1 MLDDRRFH
9 VHNGPSIFEY
19 FNKKGERGEKRG
31 ERKEGREKRG
41 EKTHNGFLNPLSIST
56 GLRFDK
62 IGQTMYS
69 ISLLIRGLYRMLFVH

>member
-1 MLDDRRFH
+1 MTAVFT
-9 VHNGPSIFEY
+9 SIMAPRSLSIST
-19 FNKKGERGEKRG
+19 KKGRG